1 MKTTSEMDTL
11 PNDNFIIFHVS
22 GGIGK
27 NVLATGVVKAIKRE
41 YPDWNIVVLTAW
53 RDAWQFNPYIF
64 RCYNFQNAPY
74 FYKNYIKGKQNVKVF
89 ALEPYLAEDYVL
101 KKNHLLPIWSE
112 LCGVEY
118 KGEAPELFFNQR
130 EIEFVQNNIVRNEPI
145 FLFQTHGGGNADIKH
160 SWMRDMPIEIAH
172 EVISQFQGEARIVHI
187 RRDDQIAIPN
197 VEQFKGGIRELFV
210 LIRESKYRLFIDSV
224 SQHAAFAVGKKSTV
238 TWVRNFPAQLGYA
251 FHDNIVSKAQDEIDS
266 LDFSLLEPYDIAG
279 HNLQCPFKEGTKLFD
294 VDEIVASV
302 RNQI

>member
-1 MKTTSEMDTL
+1 MKTIIESETMPT
-11 PNDNFIIFHVS
+11 DNFIVFHVA

-53 RDAWQFNPYIF
+53 RDAWQYNPYIH

-89 ALEPYLAEDYVL
+89 ALEPYMTEDYLL
-101 KKNHLLPIWSE
+101 KKSHLLPIWSE

-130 EIEFVQNNIVRNEPI
+130 EIEFVKNNLVKNDPI
-145 FLFQTHGGGNADIKH
+145 FLIQTHGGGNADIKH
-160 SWMRDMPIEIAH
+160 SWMRDLPIEIAH
-172 EVISQFQGEARIVHI
+172 EVCQHFQGEARIIHI
-187 RRDDQIAIPN
+187 RRDDQLAIPN
-197 VEQFKGGIRELFV
+197 VEQFKGSIRELFV

-224 SQHAAFAVGKKSTV
+224 SQHAAFALGKKSTI
-238 TWVRNFPAQLGYA
+238 TWIRNFPDQLGYA
-251 FHDNIVSKAQDEIDS
+251 FHDNIVCGAQDEIDT
-266 LDFSLLEPYDIAG
+266 LDFSLLEPYDISGQIA
-279 HNLQCPFKEGTKLFD
+279 QCPFKEGTKLFD
-294 VDEIVASV
+294 VNKIVESV
-302 RNQI
+302 RAQI

>member
-1 MKTTSEMDTL
+1 METTKIETI
-11 PNDNFIIFHVS
+11 PTDNFIIFHIA

-74 FYKNYIKGKQNVKVF
+74 FYKNYIKGKQNVKVL
-89 ALEPYLAEDYVL
+89 ALEPYMTENYIL
-101 KKNHLLPIWSE
+101 KRSHLLTTWAE

-130 EIEFVQNNIVRNEPI
+130 EIDFVKNNIVRNEPI
-145 FLFQTHGGGNADIKH
+145 FLLQTHGGGSTEIKH
-160 SWMRDMPIEIAH
+160 SWMRDMPL
-172 EVISQFQGEARIVHI
+172 EVAQQVINEFQGEARIIHI
-187 RRDDQIAIPN
+187 RREDQLMLPN

-224 SQHAAFAVGKKSTV
+224 AQHAAFALGKKSTV
-238 TWVRNFPAQLGYA
+238 TWIRNFPEQLGYA
-251 FHDNIVSKAQDEIDS
+251 FHDNIVCLAQDEIDS
-266 LDFSLLEPYDIAG
+266 LDFSILEPYDISG
-279 HNLQCPFKEGTKLFD
+279 QVIQCPFKEGTKLFD
-294 VDEIVASV
+294 VNQIVQSV
-302 RNQI
+302 RSQA